1 MPELSRYDPT
11 AMQDPEGHDTL
22 ASIGYV
28 PRGLGVGC
36 TVQLDP
42 SQTSARVG
50 APMVSTDPTAVQLLA
65 EAHVTPHKW
74 PLTAAGWT
82 DHAVP
87 FHDSMRPPTAV
98 QEVAVGHDTLLRL
111 LSWLGLGESASGSP
125 LQPHNSSRQPCGL
138 RSRRV
143 RPRRR
148 APACFVRPA
157 CARDVQGQA
166 SRRDFLTG
174 QARPH
179 MVGTELA
186 HTTRIGDRTAVA
198 ARLRHDAVAD
208 AGEEIVFVVRAADQA
223 PGQHVVVVG
232 VHRRHVGFEAEPD
245 R

>member
-111 LSWLGLGESASGSP
+111 LSWLGLGESS
-125 LQPHNSSRQPCGL
+125 
-138 RSRRV
+138 V
-143 RPRRR
+143 
-148 APACFVRPA
+148 
-157 CARDVQGQA
+157 VQ
-166 SRRDFLTG
+166 
-174 QARPH
+174 
-179 MVGTELA
+179 VK
-186 HTTRIGDRTAVA
+186 A
-198 ARLRHDAVAD
+198 ARSSARLDRPVAPPEYPTPVQRDGATRHTPA
-208 AGEEIVFVVRAADQA
+208 R
-223 PGQHVVVVG
+223 
-232 VHRRHVGFEAEPD
+232 GFANPCPSWGD
-245 R
+245 